1 MRSEEINDKFR
12 IEDQLEQKTLEEDL
26 GMQGFFFDEEDMI
39 QEDIMEDSVFERQMA
54 LREFSKEIEKTD
66 EFLKRSSGKKPLKY
80 IIISIET

>member
-66 EFLKRSSGKKPLKY
+66 EFLKRSSGKKHLKY